1 MDDFRLSISWLIRL
15 QRGYFN
21 PAHRETKN
29 YLGGG
34 GCLMAGFC
42 NHTELGAATVG
53 PYVVPCPPSKSSC
66 PSLPRVSQA
75 TQASQGD
82 EVAGAKQIG
91 PEGARS
97 ERAQAVLLHR
107 VLPRNTREAA
117 LCGKN
122 PLFPSCFFVP
132 SCFKIPF
139 APFVLLSVIFLFF
152 MHVFYRDDLIT
163 I

>member
-1 MDDFRLSISWLIRL
+1 MNIDDFRFSIGWLIRL
-15 QRGYFN
+15 QRGFFN
-21 PAHRETKN
+21 PSRLETKD

-34 GCLMAGFC
+34 GCLVAGLC
-42 NHTELGAATVG
+42 NHTELGGATVG

-75 TQASQGD
+75 TQAWQGD

-107 VLPRNTREAA
+107 ELLCNSRETPSVAPFSLRA
-117 LCGKN
+117 PSCLRVSKSLFVPFVPFRGKN
-122 PLFPSCFFVP
+122 P
-132 SCFKIPF
+132 
-139 APFVLLSVIFLFF
+139 
-152 MHVFYRDDLIT
+152 HHGR
-163 I
+163 